1 MSMPEPATLPFDST
15 ANSRDTASTRLDG
28 HRVVALI
35 NPVLHCRATCAE
47 LIRSGANLVGIVQA
61 QTKSGGLPLATFR
74 RLVEK
79 QGLAQTASQVAAR
92 IAYSVANRKQDGR
105 SYAELFDRKQIE
117 LTLANWGGSVVSC
130 SDYAEAET
138 VNAIKALKPDIL
150 VVHSQSWVTKKV
162 RDLALT
168 GLVIGGHPGIT
179 PFYRGSHSSFW
190 ALLNQQPEMVGWT
203 AFHVDKGV
211 DSGDVIVQG
220 RLEVMPNDSYM
231 TLNWRGMK
239 EIAKAQADAIRE
251 FDLQREVPRVS
262 HSEIPPNSE
271 FGLPGLGEY
280 IRYRRTQK
288 LAR

>member
-1 MSMPEPATLPFDST
+1 M
-15 ANSRDTASTRLDG
+15 
-28 HRVVALI
+28 
-35 NPVLHCRATCAE
+35 
-47 LIRSGANLVGIVQA
+47 
-61 QTKSGGLPLATFR
+61 
-74 RLVEK
+74 
-79 QGLAQTASQVAAR
+79 
-92 IAYSVANRKQDGR
+92 
-105 SYAELFDRKQIE
+105 
-117 LTLANWGGSVVSC
+117 
-130 SDYAEAET
+130 
-138 VNAIKALKPDIL
+138 
-150 VVHSQSWVTKKV
+150 
-162 RDLALT
+162 
-168 GLVIGGHPGIT
+168 
-179 PFYRGSHSSFW
+179 
-190 ALLNQQPEMVGWT
+190 
-203 AFHVDKGV
+203 DKGV